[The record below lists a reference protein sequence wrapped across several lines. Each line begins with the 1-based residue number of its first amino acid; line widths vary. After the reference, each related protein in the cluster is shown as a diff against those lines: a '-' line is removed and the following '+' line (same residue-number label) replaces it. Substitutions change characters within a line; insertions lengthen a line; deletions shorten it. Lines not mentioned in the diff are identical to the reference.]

1 MRNRLIKGMLLFAMI
16 CMSYTVVY
24 AETMQLIYDGE
35 AHLYYNDPI
44 TLYIDGNQIV
54 TTVMPPIQ
62 FDGAVVVP
70 AREVFSM
77 TGATIEWRPS
87 EQSVYVHNETRLIVL
102 KINSNEAWV
111 DGETKYLDMPAKL
124 INDKVMIPVRF
135 ISEALGYTVNWS
147 QSERA
152 IRIKTTSIGMDL
164 DIPSDPNFDVTD
176 EKDTSTGEDEHERPI
191 IEDENDS
198 SIDISQLD
206 PWLYSEYIHYKSEN
220 ETLVLSGIA
229 GLNASQITVEENYHE
244 KQIVIH
250 LNNQYSSY
258 LQAGTWEK
266 ATGAITKLQITHQ
279 ALETQIIL
287 TTSTVQALT
296 VEMQDN
302 QIEMNVVKPSD
313 KYDKII
319 VIDAGHGDHDSGT
332 TYANIKEK
340 DLTLSISEA
349 VVALLEADDSI
360 KVYAT
365 REDDSFLQLMERT
378 AFSNEIEPDLFVSI
392 HINSVDKNAAASGTE
407 TYYTEKLDTR
417 NKTFATMV
425 QKALVSEFGTR
436 DRGVKANT
444 FVVTRY
450 TNAPAILIEIGF
462 LTNENDRAIM
472 TASDFTSRYARTLYQ
487 CILEYY
493 AAGYHLQ

>member
-1 MRNRLIKGMLLFAMI
+1 MKNRLMKGMLLLVII
-16 CMSYTVVY
+16 CMSYTAVY

-44 TLYIDGNQIV
+44 TLYIDGKQIV
-54 TTVMPPIQ
+54 TAVMPPIQ
-62 FDGAVVVP
+62 FNGAVVVP
-70 AREVFSM
+70 AREIFST
-77 TGATIEWRPS
+77 TGAIIEWRPS
-87 EQSVYVHNETRLIVL
+87 EQSVYVHNETNLIVL

-111 DGETKYLDMPAKL
+111 NGEIKYLDMPAKL

-135 ISEALGYTVNWS
+135 IGETLGYTVNWI

-152 IRIKTTSIGMDL
+152 IQIETISTDMDSEVSN
-164 DIPSDPNFDVTD
+164 DIYSDEID
-176 EKDTSTGEDEHERPI
+176 ENEIPLV
-191 IEDENDS
+191 EDENDS
-198 SIDISQLD
+198 PIDISQID
-206 PWLYSEYIHYKSEN
+206 PWLYSEYIHYNSEN
-220 ETLVLSGIA
+220 ETLMLSNIE
-229 GLNASQITVEENYHE
+229 GLDASQITVEENYHE

-258 LQAGTWEK
+258 LQAGIWEK
-266 ATGAITKLQITHQ
+266 TTGTITQLQISHQ
-279 ALETQIIL
+279 GLETQIIL
-287 TTSTVQALT
+287 TTSTIQALT
-296 VEMQDN
+296 VKMQGN
-302 QIEMNVVKPSD
+302 QIEMNVVKPSN

-319 VIDAGHGDHDSGT
+319 VIDAGHGDHDPGT
-332 TYANIKEK
+332 TYAGIKEK

-349 VVALLEADDSI
+349 VVALLKADSSI

-392 HINSVDKNAAASGTE
+392 HINSVDNNSAASGTE

-417 NKTFATMV
+417 NKTFATIV

-436 DRGVKANT
+436 DRGVKNNT

-462 LTNENDRAIM
+462 LTNENDRAMMID
-472 TASDFTSRYARTLYQ
+472 SSFTDRYARTLYQ

-493 AAGYHLQ
+493 ATGYHLQ

>member
-1 MRNRLIKGMLLFAMI
+1 MKKKLIKGMLLLVMI

-35 AHLYYNDPI
+35 AHLYYNNPI

-70 AREVFSM
+70 AREVFSV

-87 EQSVYVHNETRLIVL
+87 EQSVYVHNETSLIVL

-135 ISEALGYTVNWS
+135 ISEALGYTVDWS
-147 QSERA
+147 QTERA
-152 IRIKTTSIGMDL
+152 IRIETTDKGMGTNQPDDNHLDDTATNNPETPSI
-164 DIPSDPNFDVTD
+164 
-176 EKDTSTGEDEHERPI
+176 
-191 IEDENDS
+191 DS
-198 SIDISQLD
+198 NGDGNNPQVDISQLD

-220 ETLVLSGIA
+220 EALVLSNIEGLDA
-229 GLNASQITVEENYHE
+229 GSITVEEKYHE

-250 LNNQYSSY
+250 LNNQYSRY
-258 LQAGTWEK
+258 LQAGTWTK
-266 ATGAITKLQITHQ
+266 STGAITKLQITHE

-287 TTSTVQALT
+287 TTSTVQALI
-296 VEMQDN
+296 VEKQGV
-302 QIEMNVVKPSD
+302 QIVMKVVKASS

-332 TYANIKEK
+332 AYPGLKEK
-340 DLTLSISEA
+340 DLTLSLSKS
-349 VVALLEADDSI
+349 VVAILEADPNI

-365 REDDSFLQLMERT
+365 REDDTFLELMERSNL
-378 AFSNEIEPDLFVSI
+378 SNEIEPDLFVSI
-392 HINSVDKNAAASGTE
+392 HINSVDGNASASGTE
-407 TYYTEKLDTR
+407 TYYTEKADTR
-417 NKTFATMV
+417 NKIFATMV
-425 QKALVSEFGTR
+425 QDALVKEFGTR
-436 DRGVKANT
+436 NRGVKANT

-462 LTNENDRAIM
+462 LSNESDRAMM
-472 TASDFTSRYARTLYQ
+472 TASDFTQRYARTIYQ

-493 AAGYHLQ
+493 AKGYQLQ